1 MNIVKDYGAGLITKT
16 NSTDL
21 YNCLIKLKNLNII
34 DMGYQARKLIE
45 KEYDNL
51 NCSSRLLKI
60 YKDIY
65 CGIRS
70 SPDWINEKNKYTL
83 GINFLHSDSSACLFK
98 DDLLIAAVEEERF
111 LRSKHTSFFP
121 VNSIKFCL
129 NEAKIVISDI
139 DYITINSNP
148 YSSILKNVL
157 CIK

>member
-1 MNIVKDYGAGLITKT
+1 MK
-16 NSTDL
+16 
-21 YNCLIKLKNLNII
+21 
-34 DMGYQARKLIE
+34 
-45 KEYDNL
+45 
-51 NCSSRLLKI
+51 
-60 YKDIY
+60 
-65 CGIRS
+65 
-70 SPDWINEKNKYTL
+70 KNKYTL

-148 YSSILKNVL
+148 YSSILKKMFYVL
-157 CIK
+157 SNPGTLKIAYSSLLNTKKNKFK